1 MSRTNR
7 APSARPSPSQAGT
20 YAQQSTRPLHVLAF
34 LLPLIILYEL
44 GTAKYLTHPGVVDT
58 IGARGMI
65 RQFFSAFGPASF
77 YLPGIMLT
85 GVLVL
90 WHLLVKDRW
99 KLNATTLLGMFL
111 ESTLWVL
118 PLIVFGQLLL
128 GGQHVPAALA
138 ADDSASRTW
147 TDLNWQSRVTLAI
160 GAGIYEELLFRLIM
174 VTGLHFLLVDLFR
187 LSHAVGSLIAAL
199 ASAIAFAF
207 YHNSIFANGQ
217 VNLYVLGFYIGA
229 GLYFAGLF
237 LKRGFGIVVGTHAV
251 YDIVVLVVLAN
262 K

>member
-1 MSRTNR
+1 MSRARR
-7 APSARPSPSQAGT
+7 ASAARPSPALAGT

-34 LLPLIILYEL
+34 LLPLIILYEV
-44 GTAKYLTHPGVVDT
+44 GTAAYLTHPGVVDT

-90 WHLLVKDRW
+90 WHLLVKDAWRVYP
-99 KLNATTLLGMFL
+99 TTLLGMFF
-111 ESTLWVL
+111 ESVLWVL

-128 GGQHVPAALA
+128 GGQHAPALGGEDVTA
-138 ADDSASRTW
+138 RTW
-147 TDLNWQSRVTLAI
+147 SDLNWQSRVTLAV
-160 GAGIYEELLFRLIM
+160 GAGIYEELLFRLIL
-174 VTGLHFLLVDLFR
+174 VTGVHFLLVDLLR
-187 LSHAVGSLIAAL
+187 LSHGVGAVIAVIV
-199 ASAIAFAF
+199 SAIAFAF
-207 YHNSIFANGQ
+207 YHHSIFAGGQ
-217 VNLYVLGFYIGA
+217 VNLLVLTFYIGA

-237 LKRGFGIVVGTHAV
+237 LWRGFGIVVGTHAV
-251 YDIVVLVVLAN
+251 YDIVVLVLLAS